1 MQLESDIR
9 RMAILVVLGAST
21 SFLLARGSDE
31 PIVGSPT
38 IEEKPA
44 EVAIAAK
51 NASPVISA
59 RIKDAITHVGNIEIT
74 LAGEAPAKVLKACE
88 HPLLSFGDPARGN
101 EAGTLWAW
109 SDGGRPVAM
118 MELFRRSDTDTVWI
132 SAWTLT
138 STELVSMTLDSR
150 PEWTPAKSDF
160 ALQDFSDSATVSDRP
175 LIRLRQMKDMVRP
188 FESHEFWDPGNS
200 RFELRCLET
209 PVLRYSDEKKGII
222 DGCVF
227 AFAHGTNPEILLF
240 VEAHGTSPEMAKWQ
254 FAAFRLG
261 SAEMHLEVDEKTL
274 WSRDRAPGRTG
285 TPNEHYWVQIMNRDT
300 PGTTP

>member
-1 MQLESDIR
+1 MKVTSSVSRIALR
-9 RMAILVVLGAST
+9 LVLGTSTFVLLTFGGHQQISGSTDTDEKSDGSSKSSDTASPKT
-21 SFLLARGSDE
+21 SVRIKE
-31 PIVGSPT
+31 
-38 IEEKPA
+38 
-44 EVAIAAK
+44 AIAHVAK
-51 NASPVISA
+51 C
-59 RIKDAITHVGNIEIT
+59 ELT
-74 LAGEAPAKVLKACE
+74 LAKATTAKVLKVSE
-88 HPLLSFGDPARGN
+88 HPLLSFGDPARDN

-109 SDGGRPVAM
+109 SDGGRPIAM

-175 LIRLRQMKDMVRP
+175 LIRLRQMKDMVRR

-240 VEAHGTSPEMAKWQ
+240 AEAHGTSPEMAKWQ

-261 SAEMHLEVDEKTL
+261 SAEMHLEVAGKTL

-285 TPNEHYWVQIMNRDT
+285 TPNEHYWVQVASRESSEAKQ
-300 PGTTP
+300 